1 MAENIRLLCML
12 SLFFGAVLSL
22 MQPGSIKSITEI
34 LCTAILIL
42 VVLSPIKGFDY
53 DSVALESAKLH
64 ELEMRITDRARS
76 SEERMNRLVIQDE
89 CAEYI
94 KDKAGNISDEALD
107 VRVTAQ
113 WSLDGLWVPYS
124 AVLSGEWSERD
135 RQTLGELIQSSL
147 GIPLSR
153 QEWENEG

>member
-1 MAENIRLLCML
+1 MQENIKLLCIL
-12 SLFFGAVLSL
+12 SLSFGAMLSL
-22 MQPGSIKSITEI
+22 MQQGSIKSVTEI
-34 LCTAILIL
+34 LCTAILTL
-42 VVLSPIKGFDY
+42 VVLSPVKDFDY
-53 DSVALESAKLH
+53 GSLALESAKLH
-64 ELEMRITDRARS
+64 ELELGITDRAQS
-76 SEERMNRLVIQDE
+76 SEDRLNRLVIQDE

-94 KDKAGNISDEALD
+94 KDKAGNISGEALD
-107 VRVTAQ
+107 VSITAQ

-124 AVLSGEWSERD
+124 AVLSGEWSESD